1 MTNEQDMLSMSV
13 RQFIAAT
20 AAKEP
25 TPGGGSVAGVVGAL
39 AVALGEMALVFT
51 RGKKKFAAH
60 EELHAHVAE
69 RLARARE
76 MFGQLVHDDVA
87 AFRNYQE
94 TMRMEDSPAK
104 AEAIQ
109 VATAAAVAV
118 PRESAK
124 LAVAVL
130 GDLRQL
136 ADKCN
141 PWLISDLIAGAAL
154 AEAVCRLSD
163 YNVRINAAQIADLAA
178 AADIREA
185 SSDDVARASDLRAR
199 IESAAKEVLP

>member
-163 YNVRINAAQIADLAA
+163 YNVRVNAGQITDLAA
-178 AADIREA
+178 AADIRQA
-185 SSDDVARASDLRAR
+185 STDDVARAADLRAQ
-199 IESAAKEVLP
+199 IELAAKEVLP

>member
-1 MTNEQDMLSMSV
+1 MSV

-60 EELHAHVAE
+60 EKLYAHAAE

-141 PWLISDLIAGAAL
+141 PWLISDLVAAAAL
-154 AEAVCRLSD
+154 AVAAMRLSD
-163 YNVRINAAQIADLAA
+163 YNVRINVPNLSDKAVAAEMHASSAADLARGV
-178 AADIREA
+178 DIFEA
-185 SSDDVARASDLRAR
+185 
-199 IESAAKEVLP
+199 IEAAAKEHLP